1 MKTFVLC
8 SILLAACTTPALAQA
23 ETACEM
29 AAFVANTDSG
39 VRIRAEADL
48 KAPIVGRL
56 PANAGGTLVFIQGAR
71 NGWLKVTS
79 AIDASKTRV
88 FTGTGWIH
96 APLLAVRTFSRD
108 DSLVDYHASPDRQS
122 DALGSLRAELDVEL
136 RTLMRPLFQKHQD
149 DIITG
154 VFSSTM
160 MQDWDAGDVNLLGC
174 SGDWVKVAV
183 PMRGGADTEGW
194 LPHGAWCGSP
204 WEDCM

>member
-122 DALGSLRAELDVEL
+122 DALGSLRAELDV
-136 RTLMRPLFQKHQD
+136 
-149 DIITG
+149 
-154 VFSSTM
+154 
-160 MQDWDAGDVNLLGC
+160 NLLGC